1 MRDFAKLREK
11 NAKKAYLAELAKEG
25 ERAARLKAAKLS
37 AFGKF
42 PDGGAFAIE
51 KRATSAEVSDML
63 RMLGTDGP
71 HGEKICKVKAG
82 EDWKSSRIWRI
93 RRLTAHER
101 KAYGQ
106 LCPGMAETLSEG
118 EKNALIEVL
127 ERDRDRKRAKERAKA
142 ARTKSGD
149 GTHPLRTKSGEAA

>member
-1 MRDFAKLREK
+1 MKDWATIREK
-11 NAKKAYLAELAKEG
+11 NAKKTYRRELAKEG

-51 KRATSAEVSDML
+51 KRATSAEVSEML
-63 RMLGTDGP
+63 RMLGTDGTP
-71 HGEKICKVKAG
+71 SGEKICKVKAG
-82 EDWKSSRIWRI
+82 GDWKSSRIWRI

-127 ERDRDRKRAKERAKA
+127 ERDRDRKRTKERAKA
-142 ARTKSGD
+142 ARAKS
-149 GTHPLRTKSGEAA
+149 RKAA

>member
-1 MRDFAKLREK
+1 MKEWATIREK
-11 NAKKAYLAELAKEG
+11 NAKKTYLRELAKEG

-51 KRATSAEVSDML
+51 KRATSAEVSELL
-63 RMLGTDGP
+63 RMLGTDGTP

-82 EDWKSSRIWRI
+82 SNWKNSRIWRI
-93 RRLTAHER
+93 RRLTPHER
-101 KAYGQ
+101 RAYGQ
-106 LCPGMAETLSEG
+106 LCPGMVETLTEG
-118 EKNALIEVL
+118 EKTALAEVL

-142 ARTKSGD
+142 ARAKSG
-149 GTHPLRTKSGEAA
+149 KAA